1 MEHMLYWEIQ
11 TLKRKVAECG
21 ENWEGEAPRAK
32 KPWTPWGWP
41 QRVEVSGISKW
52 VKKGSFHCN
61 GEHGRNRFGKRL
73 SSTSDTSFGEMSHR
87 KIDMQLEFKS
97 EEKAAE
103 SFAII
108 DVKVKLNAWR
118 WSRNSKEPQHRYS
131 WGEQG
136 KRELQRRPCPPG
148 QQTLSCEPSKVA
160 SLLPR

>member
-1 MEHMLYWEIQ
+1 MGRTGKE
-11 TLKRKVAECG
+11 
-21 ENWEGEAPRAK
+21 
-32 KPWTPWGWP
+32 KPPELRNHGLHGGGL
-41 QRVEVSGISKW
+41 RELRFLVLVSGSKK
-52 VKKGSFHCN
+52 VLFTAMGN
-61 GEHGRNRFGKRL
+61 IGRNRLGKRL
-73 SSTSDTSFGEMSHR
+73 SSTSDTSLGEMSHR

-97 EEKAAE
+97 EEKAAA

-108 DVKVKLNAWR
+108 DVKVKLNSRR

-148 QQTLSCEPSKVA
+148 QQMLSCEPSMAA